1 MLWLPKRPD
10 NNVHPQRTDFPAPLS
25 LLCPERCPMRLPER
39 GLRWSIRSI
48 ECVLRRVRGIK
59 EFGDRSDAVFRLAI
73 GKVNRPVRL
82 SEGNTLQ
89 PGDVVGELHLW
100 NEHLLLARARRPD
113 LLWAVTIRRRMS
125 ESLRHLAAYLLANHR
140 FDEVKALRIQPASV
154 GGRREATV
162 TRILARYGFEANHQA
177 DAKRQPSWL
186 YRYGD
191 NFWLWLMSWTFNPS
205 RSREDWRFDRRRNEF
220 WISRARFIALYGS
233 SAANERSASP
243 IINGPYKL

>member
-1 MLWLPKRPD
+1 
-10 NNVHPQRTDFPAPLS
+10 
-25 LLCPERCPMRLPER
+25 MRLPER

-125 ESLRHLAAYLLANHR
+125 ESLRHLAAYLLADHR
-140 FDEVKALRIQPASV
+140 FDEVTALRIQPASV
-154 GGRREATV
+154 GGRRETTV
-162 TRILARYGFEANHQA
+162 TRILARYGFEANDQA

-191 NFWLWLMSWTFNPS
+191 NFWLWMMSWTFNPA
-205 RSREDWRFDRRRNEF
+205 RSREDWRFDRRRIEF

-243 IINGPYKL
+243 IIDGPDKL